1 MTMVNGLVR
10 HKARNNGMHCR
21 RHYRKHSCI
30 ILKPEKSV
38 KMRRDFRTP
47 RACAEAYLGHGGLG
61 VMKQRAATN
70 VQFTLQLSP
79 VKHLLCLSWPLKK

>member
-38 KMRRDFRTP
+38 KMRRDFRSSKSMCRSILRTWW
-47 RACAEAYLGHGGLG
+47 LGSNETEGCN
-61 VMKQRAATN
+61 QRAIYIA
-70 VQFTLQLSP
+70 VESCKAFIMFIMAS
-79 VKHLLCLSWPLKK
+79 